1 MVLQRA
7 DAFRPAADIAASAE
21 ATGNRI
27 DTNAEGGPIRSV
39 PLLVPARIAI
49 SRLPGEVIHMP
60 IAIRLTLLL
69 SCVAVLNGC
78 TSIGVATILRD
89 RPAYNEVIADTWKQ
103 QTLLNI
109 VKLRYFDTPTFLD
122 ISSVISSYQLQGEIS
137 LEREFF
143 PRAPTDTNRTLG
155 LSGTYI
161 DRPTISYA
169 PLTGERFVN
178 NLLRPIPPQAVFAM
192 VMSGHQADFIFRA
205 AVRGINDVY
214 SFSAAPARARTEDPD
229 FSRIIEALQRIQ
241 RVGALGM
248 RIEEVRG
255 SAETAQRGPKGERGV
270 PREHVTWV
278 FFRETRD
285 ERTRADIALLRE
297 ALTLAPDAKEFRLT
311 FGALRSEGNEIAIFT
326 RSILEIL
333 VELSAGVE
341 VPTNHV
347 TEGRVRGIGSPSH
360 EGSSAYPVAK
370 IRVSSERPE
379 DAFSAV
385 FYRNHWF
392 WIDDRDLPSKR
403 VFTFLKLFSSIAET
417 GVAPHLPVLTV
428 PAN

>member
-1 MVLQRA
+1 
-7 DAFRPAADIAASAE
+7 
-21 ATGNRI
+21 
-27 DTNAEGGPIRSV
+27 
-39 PLLVPARIAI
+39 
-49 SRLPGEVIHMP
+49 MP
-60 IAIRLTLLL
+60 IAIRLPLLL
-69 SCVAVLNGC
+69 SCLAVLGGC

-122 ISSVISSYQLQGEIS
+122 VSSVISSYQLQGEVS
-137 LEREFF
+137 FEREFF
-143 PRAPTDTNRTLG
+143 PRAPADTNRTFG
-155 LSGTYI
+155 LSGTYT

-214 SFSAAPARARTEDPD
+214 SYSGAPSRARSEDPD
-229 FSRIIEALQRIQ
+229 FSRIIEALQRVQ

-248 RIEEVRG
+248 RIEEVRAT
-255 SAETAQRGPKGERGV
+255 AEATQRGPRGERV
-270 PREHVTWV
+270 ARELVTWV
-278 FFRETRD
+278 FFRATRD
-285 ERTRADIALLRE
+285 EQTRADIALLRE
-297 ALTLAPDAKEFRLT
+297 ALALTPDAKEFRLT
-311 FGALRSEGNEIAIFT
+311 FGALGSEGNEIALFT

-341 VPTNHV
+341 VPADHV
-347 TEGRVRGIGSPSH
+347 AEGRVRSIKLQSH
-360 EGSSAYPVAK
+360 DGDPAYPVAR
-370 IRVSSERPE
+370 IRVSPNRPD

>member
-1 MVLQRA
+1 MHIVRHA
-7 DAFRPAADIAASAE
+7 
-21 ATGNRI
+21 
-27 DTNAEGGPIRSV
+27 
-39 PLLVPARIAI
+39 
-49 SRLPGEVIHMP
+49 
-60 IAIRLTLLL
+60 LLL
-69 SCVAVLNGC
+69 AGALILGGC
-78 TSIGVATILRD
+78 TSIGVGTILRD

-122 ISSVISSYQLQGEIS
+122 VSSVISSYQLQGEIGV
-137 LEREFF
+137 ERESF
-143 PRAPTDTNRTLG
+143 RRSPTDTNRTLG
-155 LSGTYI
+155 LSGSYI

-192 VMSGHQADFIFRA
+192 ILSGHQADFIFRA
-205 AVRGINDVY
+205 TVRAINDVY
-214 SFSAAPARARTEDPD
+214 SHSAAPSRARTEDPD
-229 FSRIIEALQRIQ
+229 FARIIAALQRLQ

-248 RIEEVRG
+248 RIEEVRLP
-255 SAETAQRGPKGERGV
+255 AEIAAGPRSERSR
-270 PREHVTWV
+270 REHVTWV

-285 ERTRADIALLRE
+285 PQTRSDIELLRQML
-297 ALTLAPDAKEFRLT
+297 ALAPDAKEFRLT
-311 FGALRSEGNEIAIFT
+311 FGALRSEGNEIALFT

-341 VPTNHV
+341 VPPEHV
-347 TEGRVRGIGSPSH
+347 AEGRVRAIGGTTREH
-360 EGSSAYPVAK
+360 DSAYPVAL
-370 IRVSSERPE
+370 IRVSASPPD

-385 FYRNHWF
+385 RYRSHWF
-392 WIDDRDLPSKR
+392 WIDDRDVPSKR

-417 GVAPHLPVLTV
+417 GVAPQLPVLTV